1 MIRYDNADIR
11 LSETFSLSR
20 ISWQIEEGQCWVVT
34 GPNGSGKSALVA
46 TLCGEGELCS
56 GLLDL
61 GKANIVAVSLEE
73 QSRLIERERQR
84 DDSDLT
90 DEINEGTPVREMLDE
105 TCVDSDLQRRLIDD
119 LGLEPLLDRGFR
131 KLSTGETR
139 KVLLTRALT
148 SQPDVLVL
156 DEPFEGLDVAT
167 VPKIAALLE
176 ELAGTT
182 TLVLA
187 LNRLDEIP
195 NCTTHALRL
204 EAGQLAQN
212 FACENGQQAVR
223 LLGQISQIRSD
234 VALPPPET
242 DIDVPLNEDGSLV
255 ALNKVRVSYTDNV
268 VFENL
273 DWQIHPGVH
282 WQVKGRNGSGK
293 TCLLNLVTGDH
304 PQCYVNDIRLFGY
317 QRGQGES
324 IWQIKQYLGFVSTGL
339 HWDYRLSV
347 GVRNVIVSGF
357 HDSIGLYQKA
367 TDKQV
372 ELADAWLAL
381 LGLTDRATAPFSSL
395 SYGEQRVVLIARAM
409 VKHPPVLLL
418 DEPCLG
424 LDEANRQLVLSLT
437 DRICEAGSTTLV
449 YVTHH
454 EEDRIAAIDHVLTLG
469 NG

>member
-1 MIRYDNADIR
+1 MITFRHAEIK
-11 LSETFSLSR
+11 LSETFSLSQ
-20 ISWQIEEGQCWVVT
+20 ISWQINDGQCWAIT

-46 TLCGEGELCS
+46 ALAGEGELRS
-56 GLLDL
+56 GQRDL
-61 GKANIVAVSLEE
+61 GEANVAVVSLEE
-73 QSRLIERERQR
+73 QSRLIARERQR

-90 DEINEGTPVREMLDE
+90 DEINEGTPVQEMLDE
-105 TCVDSDLQRRLIDD
+105 TCQDFELQKRLIDD
-119 LGLEPLLDRGFR
+119 LGLQPLLERGFR

-148 SQPDVLVL
+148 SKPQVLVL

-167 VPKIAALLE
+167 VPRVAALLE
-176 ELAGTT
+176 DIAGST
-182 TLVLA
+182 TLIMS
-187 LNRLDEIP
+187 LNRLDEMP
-195 NCTTHALRL
+195 DCTTHAMRL
-204 EAGQLAQN
+204 ESGAMSQQFECSDGGQA
-212 FACENGQQAVR
+212 AR

-234 VALPPPET
+234 IQLPPPET
-242 DIDVPLNEDGSLV
+242 DIEVPLNADGTLV
-255 ALNKVRVSYTDNV
+255 ALNKARVAYTDNL

-273 DWQIHPGVH
+273 DWHIKPGDH
-282 WQVKGRNGSGK
+282 WQVKGPNGSGK
-293 TCLLNLVTGDH
+293 TCLLNLITGDH
-304 PQCYVNDIRLFGY
+304 PQCYVNDISLFGFK
-317 QRGQGES
+317 RGQGES

-347 GVRNVIVSGF
+347 SVRNVIVSGF

-367 TDKQV
+367 TDK
-372 ELADAWLAL
+372 EKALADAWLEL
-381 LGLTDRATAPFSSL
+381 LGLSDRATDSFSSL

-437 DRICEAGSTTLV
+437 DRICEEGATTLI

-454 EEDRIAAIDHVLTLG
+454 DEDKIHAIGNVLDLG
-469 NG
+469 NR